1 MLASAFCWPRSN
13 RSGRI
18 GVITYRVERAAHSA
32 LPTRIRCGILVCMD
46 NLPPHTGRTVS
57 LKADDRE
64 WSERSLHWVQRGR
77 VPRDKRGR
85 RQPSLDPLILAG
97 HGVSLRIEAG
107 TLLIRNGFTHYPQKR
122 ETYRYFKGDA
132 DLPPRI
138 IMLDGSGSITFD
150 VLTWLNEQK
159 VPLVKID
166 RASNAVTVVSGDS
179 FSANRERVAWQT
191 ETRSDRRKRMEFCN
205 TLIARKIEGCM
216 QTLEES
222 LRHSHAWDRAMKR
235 AKDDLARLAKDPPE
249 TVNELRLLEARSA
262 VAYFRAW
269 YATSLLWRTSARH
282 PIPDE
287 WRTVGPRFT
296 RVYATGSRNASHP
309 VNAILNYAYAVL
321 HSQVRIRLV
330 AEGYDPMLGV
340 MHSDRDDAAA
350 FVFDLMEPERPK
362 VDRAVLAFL
371 KSEALHPAD
380 FTIRE
385 DGVVRLN
392 PELARQ
398 VARLV

>member
-1 MLASAFCWPRSN
+1 MESLSATDDHEWLDRS
-13 RSGRI
+13 RH
-18 GVITYRVERAAHSA
+18 RAD
-32 LPTRIRCGILVCMD
+32 RG
-46 NLPPHTGRTVS
+46 TGR
-57 LKADDRE
+57 KDR
-64 WSERSLHWVQRGR
+64 R
-77 VPRDKRGR
+77 VR
-85 RQPSLDPLILAG
+85 RQGSRGLLILAG
-97 HGVSLRIEAG
+97 HGVSLRVEAG
-107 TLLIRNGFTHYPQKR
+107 TLLIRNGFTHYPQKQ
-122 ETYRYFKGDA
+122 EQYRYFKGDA
-132 DLPPRI
+132 DLPSRI
-138 IMLDGSGSITFD
+138 IMLDGSGSISFD
-150 VLTWLNEQK
+150 VLTWLHEQK

-166 RASNAVTVVSGDS
+166 WTGSTVTVVSSES
-179 FSANRERVAWQT
+179 FAADRDRVAWQT

-205 TLIARKIEGCM
+205 VVIARKIEGCI

-235 AKDDLARLAKDPPE
+235 AKDDLARLAQDPPE

-282 PIPDE
+282 LIPDE

-321 HSQVRIRLV
+321 QSQVQIKAV
-330 AEGYDPMLGV
+330 ADGYDPMLGI
-340 MHSDRDDAAA
+340 MHYDRDGAPA
-350 FVFDLMEPERPK
+350 FVFDMMEPDRPK
-362 VDRAVLAFL
+362 VDRAVLGFL

-392 PELARQ
+392 PDLARH
-398 VARLV
+398 VAGLTLHPKLAVQI